1 MTDKLYPSDS
11 YLSRFDAVVAAARIH
26 AGKVAVVLDRTAFY
40 PEGGGQPADRGTIG
54 GAQVDDVVE
63 AEGEVLHVLA
73 GAELP
78 APGTPVACQIDWA
91 RRFDHMQQHHGQHL
105 LSAVF
110 ERLHG
115 ASTVSFHLGAETC
128 TIDLDLS
135 PARLPAEALAAAEAA
150 AKQLVWRDL
159 RVDAR
164 ERSPEEMAALTLRK
178 DAVKGVRI
186 VVVSSERDGQAEV
199 EDASPCGGTH
209 PRRTGEV
216 GAIAVGRAQKWGAGT
231 RVEFVC
237 GGRVLA
243 GLHRAE
249 ERLARA
255 SAALRCAPAEL
266 PEAAAKLAEE
276 GQARRKEVDR
286 LVEALAAAEAERLDG
301 SRPGTAPLAA
311 RIEGLLGTAAGLR
324 AVAQALAGRG
334 RVALVGGVEGERAH
348 LCFTRPRG
356 PGAHLGEVLREAVA
370 LLGGKGGGSPDLA
383 QGSGPAAERLDEALA
398 SAAARVS
405 VG

>member
-1 MTDKLYPSDS
+1 
-11 YLSRFDAVVAAARIH
+11 
-26 AGKVAVVLDRTAFY
+26 
-40 PEGGGQPADRGTIG
+40 
-54 GAQVDDVVE
+54 
-63 AEGEVLHVLA
+63 
-73 GAELP
+73 
-78 APGTPVACQIDWA
+78 
-91 RRFDHMQQHHGQHL
+91 
-105 LSAVF
+105 
-110 ERLHG
+110 
-115 ASTVSFHLGAETC
+115 
-128 TIDLDLS
+128 
-135 PARLPAEALAAAEAA
+135 
-150 AKQLVWRDL
+150 
-159 RVDAR
+159 
-164 ERSPEEMAALTLRK
+164 
-178 DAVKGVRI
+178 
-186 VVVSSERDGQAEV
+186 VVVSSEQDGQAEV

-237 GGRVLA
+237 GARVLA

-383 QGSGPAAERLDEALA
+383 QGSGPAAARLDEALA